1 MNPNHSYHPDLASLM
16 NAIPKD
22 SIVSRTIHQ
31 DEQMKV
37 IVFGFDQGQ
46 ELSEHTA
53 AVPAIIQ
60 ILQGNCRLTV
70 GEEVYQ
76 AGPGAWIHMA
86 PHLKHSVYAETPV
99 VMLLM
104 MFK

>member
-1 MNPNHSYHPDLASLM
+1 MSSNYVYYPGLTELM

-53 AVPAIIQ
+53 SVPAIIQ

-70 GEEVYQ
+70 GPDSYQ
-76 AGPGAWIHMA
+76 AGPGAWVHMA
-86 PHLKHSVYAETPV
+86 AQLKHSVYAETLV